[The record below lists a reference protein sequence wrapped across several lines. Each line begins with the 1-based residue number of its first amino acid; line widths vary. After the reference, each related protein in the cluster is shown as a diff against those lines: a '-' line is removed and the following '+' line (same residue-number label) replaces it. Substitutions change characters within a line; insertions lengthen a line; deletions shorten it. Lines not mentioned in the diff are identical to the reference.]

1 MKFQCLCETLY
12 VPRGLLPKEAVPSPR
27 RACGEQ
33 GAEGASTG
41 SARNARSCFTPC
53 SPALDSAVLL
63 EGWTLAAQPFCH
75 FFCMLPPAGSGR
87 SAPSSIFFFFFWR
100 PGVAVEIWRTNE
112 FISYH
117 RWRLLPLAWG
127 LAKLGVAPCPERGG
141 SLCRGKVSGRTCVF
155 PLGCCQ
161 VKCSRMRLL
170 VYILCLWTNYICY
183 WKLTYYKGGKRSNTT
198 ASWHSSSIRCTIC
211 TYLHLFAWILVTML
225 TSNFLMF
232 FVFLFRRK
240 LLNAACSMFSSVCVR
255 NCLTHNWQP
264 YL

>member
-1 MKFQCLCETLY
+1 MSLGACFQKKPF
-12 VPRGLLPKEAVPSPR
+12 PRPAERAGSREPR
-27 RACGEQ
+27 EPARA
-33 GAEGASTG
+33 A
-41 SARNARSCFTPC
+41 
-53 SPALDSAVLL
+53 PA
-63 EGWTLAAQPFCH
+63 TLAAALHPAARHWTQLCYWKDDPL
-75 FFCMLPPAGSGR
+75 LPSHSVTSFACYRRRGQGDLLL
-87 SAPSSIFFFFFWR
+87 AAFYFFFWR